1 MASAS
6 DPQELRALV
15 QRAIGR
21 ALADPSSAGSSSV
34 HVAVDPRR
42 PAMEEATTRPRSL
55 DTLVT
60 LECLEGV
67 PDGGTLRV
75 PAGARFTPAAEDE
88 IWRRGLRLG
97 PPEASELPAGPLRI
111 AVGSDHGGFELKA
124 ELKDWLAELGHH
136 ARDLGTHDPGSC
148 DYPDYARAVAEAVAS
163 GQADLGVCIDGA
175 GIGSAMTA
183 NKVPGV
189 LAAPAW
195 SEASARNARE
205 HNHAT
210 VLSLG
215 AGLLSRGEAH
225 SILRAFLAA
234 RPGDGRHA
242 RRVAKILDLDVARR
256 GASASTRS

>member
-1 MASAS
+1 
-6 DPQELRALV
+6 
-15 QRAIGR
+15 
-21 ALADPSSAGSSSV
+21 
-34 HVAVDPRR
+34 
-42 PAMEEATTRPRSL
+42 MEEATTRPRSL

-148 DYPDYARAVAEAVAS
+148 DYPDYARAVAEAVRRGYSEPDPRDDLS
-163 GQADLGVCIDGA
+163 GEDVVRKGLILSRPA
-175 GIGSAMTA
+175 GLATERAEVRVEG
-183 NKVPGV
+183 
-189 LAAPAW
+189 AAPEVLVEVVP
-195 SEASARNARE
+195 SPCHPSAAGPQPGSRAGVPLPGRSR
-205 HNHAT
+205 
-210 VLSLG
+210 LSAVSVV
-215 AGLLSRGEAH
+215 AGLGERRSVMPTPPDPCFRGG
-225 SILRAFLAA
+225 RPRGTR
-234 RPGDGRHA
+234 RPGTRGRS
-242 RRVAKILDLDVARR
+242 RR
-256 GASASTRS
+256 